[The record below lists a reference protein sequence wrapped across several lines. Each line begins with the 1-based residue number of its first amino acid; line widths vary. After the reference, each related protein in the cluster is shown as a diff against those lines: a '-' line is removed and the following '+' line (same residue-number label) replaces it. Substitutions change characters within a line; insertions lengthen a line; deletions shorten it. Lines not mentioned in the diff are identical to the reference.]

1 MKLVFPILRMNWYRV
16 VASTIEAALAAGHE
30 VECWHGVGG
39 LHYPANRPCRE
50 RMPRFRR
57 GQPAVVDFE
66 SDEEFF
72 RAAADRRP
80 DAVISISPPWN
91 AGIAAR
97 FSGQRPP
104 ALWVTLLT
112 NDTLLAATREQVEAM
127 GLIVFRTEHEM
138 NCVCADHENPQ
149 TAIVRGGQ
157 RIVWDEATFRH
168 LRAHAVRTGYPL
180 LDTALNLDGA
190 AIRSKWGI
198 PADVPVVGC
207 LASPYGNVYQASWEK
222 AFAARSWTGWRYWNG
237 KRLGWSGAWRP
248 PPNEKQ
254 VMYALRRFCD
264 RNGAFLAIKLRHS
277 QEAAP
282 WIGRVADKIL
292 GEESHYPHTSIELAA
307 IAKVMFGFFTTGAS
321 ETIAAGCPYVDLS
334 IPGLREGLAPVLS
347 ASLKDSFGY
356 PGAAG
361 EMDARDWVARAET
374 LTLAD
379 LRMEEKARRVYAERF
394 CGPLD
399 GRHSDRLVYA
409 VEQAVRGT
417 PPAAIPCDERGIVRL
432 PA

>member
-16 VASTIEAALAAGHE
+16 VASAIEAALAAGHE

-39 LHYPANRPCRE
+39 SHYPANRPCRE

-57 GQPAVVDFE
+57 GQPVAVDFA
-66 SDEEFF
+66 SDEEFL
-72 RAAADRRP
+72 RQVEERRP
-80 DAVISISPPWN
+80 DAVVSISPPWSD
-91 AGIAAR
+91 GIRAR
-97 FSGQRPP
+97 FSGQGNRP
-104 ALWVTLLT
+104 LWVTVLT

-127 GLIVFRTEHEM
+127 GLIVFRTQHEM
-138 NCVCADHENPQ
+138 DCVCADHADPAA
-149 TAIVRGGQ
+149 AIVRGGR
-157 RIVWDEATFRH
+157 RIAWDEPTFRH
-168 LRAHAVRTGYPL
+168 LRSHSVRTGYPL
-180 LDTALNLDGA
+180 LDTASGLDA
-190 AIRSKWGI
+190 SAIRAKWDI

-207 LASPYGNVYQASWEK
+207 LASPYGNVYHAFWEK
-222 AFAARSWTGWRYWNG
+222 AFAARSGIGWRYWNG
-237 KRLGWSGAWRP
+237 RQSGWRGVLRP

-254 VMYALRRFCD
+254 VMRALRRFCD

-277 QEAAP
+277 QGAAP
-282 WIGRVADKIL
+282 WIGQVADKIL
-292 GEESHYPHTSIELAA
+292 GEESHYPHTSVELAA

-321 ETIAAGCPYVDLS
+321 ETVAAGCPYVDLS
-334 IPGLREGLAPVLS
+334 IPGLREGLSDVLS

-356 PGAAG
+356 PGAAW
-361 EMDARDWVARAET
+361 ELDARDWVARAEN
-374 LTLAD
+374 LSFAD
-379 LRMEEKARRVYAERF
+379 LRMEEKARQVYAERF